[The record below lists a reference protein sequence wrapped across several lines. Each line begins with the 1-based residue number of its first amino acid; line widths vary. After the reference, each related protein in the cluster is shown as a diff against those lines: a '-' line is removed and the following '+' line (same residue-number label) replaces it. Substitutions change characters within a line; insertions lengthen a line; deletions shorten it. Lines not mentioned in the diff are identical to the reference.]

1 MVFIDLHTY
10 FKVYSE
16 FITNMFYW
24 SLNIFW
30 TSLTVYLTLFV
41 KPETIIMM
49 PKIDWTQNIKLI
61 FKIENLVL
69 AKTIPSLDSSSLV
82 SIRFPKRLESA
93 DNTLTTGFIGELIL
107 NSKNVN
113 AWKINCFWNTVKLVY
128 NKLQGTGQIW
138 SL

>member
-1 MVFIDLHTY
+1 
-10 FKVYSE
+10 
-16 FITNMFYW
+16 MFYW

-41 KPETIIMM
+41 KPETIIMI

-69 AKTIPSLDSSSLV
+69 AKTIPSLVSSCLL
-82 SIRFPKRLESA
+82 SIRFPKRLEST

-107 NSKNVN
+107 NSK
-113 AWKINCFWNTVKLVY
+113 KCKCMKKKKLLLKY
-128 NKLQGTGQIW
+128 SQTCIQRLPLGPEKSGRLKEGPDKTEI
-138 SL
+138 